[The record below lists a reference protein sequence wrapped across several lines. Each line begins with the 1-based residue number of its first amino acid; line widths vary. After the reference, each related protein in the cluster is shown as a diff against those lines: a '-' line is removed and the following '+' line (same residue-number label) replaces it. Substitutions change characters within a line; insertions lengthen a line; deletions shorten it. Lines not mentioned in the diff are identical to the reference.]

1 MSFSQKNCNLF
12 FVNVNIYFSPSPQL
26 VDACGIWQ
34 KTSYKRQVAT
44 SFFSSMFA
52 LEWVHWNNHSSV
64 SKIDMETLLDQK
76 LVSSW
81 FDVQSVP
88 QTYVHPPEKRPG
100 KLNVPLCNNIP
111 VVDLGSH
118 DRRDTIHRIS
128 KASEEFGFFQVQ
140 DQSPSTALHLFYL
153 VIYINFKFR
162 VPLWS

>member
-1 MSFSQKNCNLF
+1 
-12 FVNVNIYFSPSPQL
+12 
-26 VDACGIWQ
+26 
-34 KTSYKRQVAT
+34 
-44 SFFSSMFA
+44 
-52 LEWVHWNNHSSV
+52 
-64 SKIDMETLLDQK
+64 METLLLDQK

-140 DQSPSTALHLFYL
+140 DQSPSTALHLSYL

-162 VPLWS
+162 VPL